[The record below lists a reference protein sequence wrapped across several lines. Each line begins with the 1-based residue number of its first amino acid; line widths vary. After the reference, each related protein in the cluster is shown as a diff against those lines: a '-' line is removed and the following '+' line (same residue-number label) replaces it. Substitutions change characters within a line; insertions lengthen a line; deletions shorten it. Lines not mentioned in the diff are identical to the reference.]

1 MKQKRQSTLLLILA
15 ILLTIASVFFIW
27 RKLAPGKNSQQAQ
40 TIADWVHGS
49 GGSLKV
55 MVSYPAEMRQGE
67 KNIITVTYQPDS
79 ALEAFLDQGYTF
91 DAQFSAEKSVIL
103 PQQRLLRPLH
113 KGRQSL
119 GWEVEPFSSDQLNAS
134 VQMAMGDSDLNG
146 TYAISPQITFDL
158 TVPIQENKGFS
169 PDTSLKVGLVLL
181 GLAGVM
187 LVANFFIQKQFYAP
201 KG

>member
-15 ILLTIASVFFIW
+15 VLFTIASVFFIW
-27 RKLAPGKNSQQAQ
+27 RKVRPRKNAEQAQ
-40 TIADWVHGS
+40 TISDWVHGS

-67 KNIITVTYQPDS
+67 KNIITVTYQADHT
-79 ALEAFLDQGYTF
+79 LEAYLDMGYTF

-103 PQQRLLRPLH
+103 PQQRLLRPLQ
-113 KGRQSL
+113 KGRQTL
-119 GWEVEPFSSDQLNAS
+119 VWEVEPFSSDQINAS
-134 VQMAMGDSDLNG
+134 VQMAMGDSNLNG

-158 TVPIQENKGFS
+158 TVPIQENKGLS
-169 PDTSLKVGLVLL
+169 PDTSLKIGLVLL
-181 GLAGVM
+181 GFAGVL
-187 LVANFFIQKQFYAP
+187 LVANFFVQKQFYAP

>member
-1 MKQKRQSTLLLILA
+1 MKQKSQTALLLILA
-15 ILLTIASVFFIW
+15 ILFVITSVFFIW
-27 RKLAPGKNSQQAQ
+27 PKIQPGKPLQQAQ

-67 KNIITVTYQPDS
+67 KNIITVTYQADHT
-79 ALEAFLDQGYTF
+79 LEAYLDMGYTF

-103 PQQRLLRPLH
+103 PQQRLLKPLQ

-119 GWEVEPFSSDQLNAS
+119 VWEVEPFSSDQINAS
-134 VQMAMGDSDLNG
+134 VQMAMGDSNLNG

-158 TVPIQENKGFS
+158 TVPIQENKGLS
-169 PDTSLKVGLVLL
+169 PDTSLNIGLVLL
-181 GLAGVM
+181 GLAGVL
-187 LVANFFIQKQFYAP
+187 LVANFFVQKQFYAP